1 VLAPALALGAS
12 VSWGVGDFLGGLKSR
27 VLAPLAVMAVAQPV
41 GLTLLAIAVAARAK
55 GPPGPELFW
64 ASLAAV
70 LGTTGLFAF
79 YRGMAAGA
87 LSIVAPIAGA
97 GAALPVAWG
106 LATGDHPSRL
116 QELGF
121 AAALV
126 GVVVA
131 SWERRPEAAR
141 LAAGVGWAIVAML
154 AFGGYYVPMHA
165 ASRGDF
171 LWASFLFRL
180 TSTSLV
186 YLGWALTRPGFAPRA
201 QLLPLAAIGVFDTGG
216 NVLFA
221 ASSARGIVSVVS
233 VLASLYPVVT
243 VLLARIVLRERV
255 QRSQELGVALAL
267 SGVVLVSAG

>member
-1 VLAPALALGAS
+1 MLAPALALGAS

-55 GPPGPELFW
+55 GPPGPELLW